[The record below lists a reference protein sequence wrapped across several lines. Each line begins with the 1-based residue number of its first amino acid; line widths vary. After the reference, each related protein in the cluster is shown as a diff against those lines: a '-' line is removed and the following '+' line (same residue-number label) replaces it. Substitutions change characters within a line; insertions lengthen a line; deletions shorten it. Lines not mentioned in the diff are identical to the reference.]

1 MLEVFNC
8 ERGILM
14 LNEPV
19 IWSVCIAIGIDL
31 FGLACCRGV
40 YYDPILAAHAA
51 SQADPNYRLQVFS
64 NSSAHSRAQP
74 STIFSITPPKTVPI
88 FDLFLIFFSFS
99 TCTSPSLH
107 FAGTTQNS
115 WKLTISGVVS
125 VVYMI
130 FP

>member
-1 MLEVFNC
+1 LKYLIASN
-8 ERGILM
+8 
-14 LNEPV
+14 V
-19 IWSVCIAIGIDL
+19 IWSVYIAICIDL

-64 NSSAHSRAQP
+64 KSSAHSRAQP
-74 STIFSITPPKTVPI
+74 STIFSQSLPPETAPT